1 MSREPQLPTLR
12 ADQTLASVVPL
23 VRITIEDGKA
33 TIKGAV
39 KSEDQKQQIEKAIQQ
54 VSGVNSVDD
63 QLKVSATQNDS
74 TNP

>member
-1 MSREPQLPTLR
+1 LRTDPTLS
-12 ADQTLASVVPL
+12 AVVPQ

-39 KSEDQKQQIEKAIQQ
+39 KSEDQKQQIEKALQQ
-54 VSGVNSVDD
+54 VDGVNSVDD